1 MNTKLQK
8 FTNTI
13 ITEEW
18 IKNKIHTFRWIQVM
32 LDRDLALLFWVE
44 VKVLNQAVKR
54 NLDRFPEDFMF
65 QLVIEEY
72 EEFLRSQNVTLKQWR
87 WQHRKYLPYVFT
99 EQWVSMLSAVLK
111 SKVAINISLEIIRA
125 FVKMRKILQEN
136 AWLFQ
141 RIDNIEYKLLEHNK
155 NFDKIFKAIENKDI
169 KPVQWIFY
177 NWQIYDAYKFINDLL
192 KSTQKEIILVDNY
205 IDDTVL
211 TLFSKYKGLKFKII
225 TKNIS
230 KQLQLDINKY
240 NSQYKN
246 LEIKISNKF
255 HDRFL
260 ILDKQEVYHLG
271 SSLKDLW
278 KKIFWFNKIDI
289 ELLKNYL

>member
-18 IKNKIHTFRWIQVM
+18 IKNKIHTFRWVQVM
-32 LDRDLALLFWVE
+32 LDRDLALLYWVE
-44 VKVLNQAVKR
+44 TRVLKQAVKR
-54 NLDRFPEDFMF
+54 NIERFPEDFMF
-65 QLVIEEY
+65 QLNENEINLMVSQFVIP
-72 EEFLRSQNVTLKQWR
+72 SKQHLW
-87 WQHRKYLPYVFT
+87 WSKPFVFT
-99 EQWVSMLSAVLK
+99 EEWVYMLSTVLK
-111 SKVAINISLEIIRA
+111 SKIAVDVNISIFRA
-125 FVKMRKILQEN
+125 FAKMRKILEEN
-136 AWLFQ
+136 VWLFQ

-169 KPVQWIFY
+169 KPIQWIFY

-211 TLFSKYKGLKFKII
+211 TLFSKYKKLKFKII